1 MHKIWNF
8 ELQKYILILGKNLKS
23 KCQTKITFLGGLSK
37 EIGQLIQGNCAHL
50 VLDSDYSIL
59 KNSMVFWNEL

>member
-1 MHKIWNF
+1 M
-8 ELQKYILILGKNLKS
+8 
-23 KCQTKITFLGGLSK
+23 GGLSK